1 MWSTTVWTEGGGV
14 HLGRGSFLFR
24 GRGIGILKCTPSV
37 SFKTGV
43 FLVHPPPL
51 IFNIS
56 YILLNKIKQL
66 QSQECHGF
74 NYIFLKTNLHF
85 LIM

>member
-1 MWSTTVWTEGGGV
+1 MGGDFFNLGGGV
-14 HLGRGSFLFR
+14 FNLW
-24 GRGIGILKCTPSV
+24 
-37 SFKTGV
+37 
-43 FLVHPPPL
+43 HPR

>member
-1 MWSTTVWTEGGGV
+1 MYP
-14 HLGRGSFLFR
+14 LGIFQSR
-24 GRGIGILKCTPSV
+24 
-37 SFKTGV
+37 GV
-43 FLVHPPPL
+43 FSAPTPL